1 MRSVVIVCLCRSIV
15 ITPNQKQPHPMIN
28 KRPLI
33 AKKPTADVTPSADNW
48 VTGGGIDPEIQSTSP
63 VVINEPQPQGKPY
76 PHRISFDTTADQ
88 YKRLKRASFDSRLSM
103 NEILR
108 SAADAWL
115 ESNERVTSD

>member
-1 MRSVVIVCLCRSIV
+1 MVKRS
-15 ITPNQKQPHPMIN
+15 
-28 KRPLI
+28 LI

-48 VTGGGIDPEIQSTSP
+48 VTGGGIDPEIQHPDPAATP
-63 VVINEPQPQGKPY
+63 EPQPQGKPY

-88 YKRLKRASFDSRLSM
+88 YKRLKRASFDSGLSM

-115 ESNERVTSD
+115 ESPDRATSD